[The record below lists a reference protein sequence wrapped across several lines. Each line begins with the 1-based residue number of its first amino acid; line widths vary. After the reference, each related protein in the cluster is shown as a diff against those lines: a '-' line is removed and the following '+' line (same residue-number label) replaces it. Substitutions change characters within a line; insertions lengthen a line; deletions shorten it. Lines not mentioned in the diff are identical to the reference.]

1 MTPPEPA
8 GSADPAVLQ
17 SGGWFD
23 WVIRVRYSE
32 TDAQRIVHHA
42 NYLVYMEEARTELV
56 RALGVPYKEMEERG
70 CSIVVAGAECSF
82 RASAVFDD
90 LIRVRTR
97 VERVRSREVSFQFRL
112 EDAQNG
118 RLLAEGRTRHVFV
131 DGSGKVITGP
141 EWIVRGLQGDGRPRR
156 FQHRESFASRDPVR

>member
-1 MTPPEPA
+1 MAAISLGPD
-8 GSADPAVLQ
+8 GSVDREALQ

-23 WVIRVRYSE
+23 WVIRVRYAE

-70 CSIVVAGAECSF
+70 FNIVVAGAECSF
-82 RASAVFDD
+82 RAAAVFDD

-112 EDAQNG
+112 EDALDG

-131 DGSGKVITGP
+131 DRSGKVISGP
-141 EWIVRGLQGDGRPRR
+141 EWIKRGLQGDGRPRES
-156 FQHRESFASRDPVR
+156 QHR

>member
-1 MTPPEPA
+1 MAAIPQGPG
-8 GSADPAVLQ
+8 GSVDREALQ

-23 WVIRVRYSE
+23 WVIRVRYAE

-70 CSIVVAGAECSF
+70 FNIVVAGAECSF
-82 RASAVFDD
+82 RAAAVFDD

-112 EDAQNG
+112 EDALNG
-118 RLLAEGRTRHVFV
+118 RLLAQGRTRHVFV
-131 DGSGKVITGP
+131 DRAGKVITGP
-141 EWIVRGLQGDGRPRR
+141 EWIMCGLRGNAGRT
-156 FQHRESFASRDPVR
+156 